1 MQQDHIKIEKV
12 VKVLKQKG
20 LDGLIIYS
28 NGTCN
33 ILGPKPFVY
42 FSEFRPLGPHNAAII
57 SKVGDTVLMV
67 EPEWDAARAKKACWI
82 QEVRGTSNFIQA
94 LPRLMDEF
102 KLTGKV
108 GVVASGEMTNALYQ
122 GIKEK
127 AAMETADDIVAHMA
141 GTKTKRDVALALEAG
156 RITDLGFEAL
166 LKHVR
171 IGIKEYELL
180 AEIEF
185 TMRSAG
191 ADDIFNFMSSEKH
204 NVAMHNPTDKRLS
217 YGDIIIAEITAACEG
232 QFVQLCRTVVLGEPL
247 PVLTEKYDMLLR
259 ALKESLKQVKSDI
272 EASTISQAMNKII
285 SDAGYGKYCYP
296 PYMRARG
303 HGIGVGSIAPGAVID
318 DETEG
323 KLEKDQVVVIHPNQY
338 LPETGYLACGETV
351 LVTET
356 GFDRLSGTETK
367 LYTKGV

>member
-1 MQQDHIKIEKV
+1 MKQQHIKLEKA
-12 VKVLKQKG
+12 LQEIDQRG

-33 ILGPKPFVY
+33 ILGPKYMYY
-42 FSEFRPLGPHNAAII
+42 FAEFRPLGPHNAVVI
-57 SKVGDTVLMV
+57 SKAGEMALMV
-67 EPEWDAARAKKACWI
+67 EPEWDSARAKKACWI
-82 QEVRGTSNFIQA
+82 KDVRSTSSFIKA
-94 LPRLMDEF
+94 LPDLMDEF

-108 GVVASGEMTNALYQ
+108 GVVASGEMTKAVIK

-127 AAMETADDIVAHMA
+127 AAMEMADDIIAEMA
-141 GTKTKRDVALALEAG
+141 GTKTEKEVALALKAG
-156 RITDLGFEAL
+156 RITDVGFEAL

-171 IGIKEYELL
+171 VGIKEYELL

-185 TMRSAG
+185 AMRSAG
-191 ADDIFNFMSSEKH
+191 SDDIFNFMSSERH
-204 NVAMHNPTDKRLS
+204 NYAMHNPTDKRLS
-217 YGDIIIAEITAACEG
+217 CGDIIIAEITAACEG
-232 QFVQLCRTVVLGEPL
+232 QFVQLCRTVVLGDPDS
-247 PVLTEKYDMLLR
+247 VLTEKYDMLLR
-259 ALKESLKQVKSDI
+259 ALEASLKQVKSGVQ
-272 EASTISQAMNKII
+272 ASKISLAMNKVI

-303 HGIGVGSIAPGAVID
+303 HGIGVGSIAPGEVID

-351 LVTET
+351 LVTDT
-356 GFDRLSGTETK
+356 GLERLSETEAK

>member
-1 MQQDHIKIEKV
+1 M
-12 VKVLKQKG
+12 
-20 LDGLIIYS
+20 
-28 NGTCN
+28 T
-33 ILGPKPFVY
+33 
-42 FSEFRPLGPHNAAII
+42 
-57 SKVGDTVLMV
+57 
-67 EPEWDAARAKKACWI
+67 KAL
-82 QEVRGTSNFIQA
+82 V
-94 LPRLMDEF
+94 
-102 KLTGKV
+102 
-108 GVVASGEMTNALYQ
+108 Q

-127 AAMETADDIVAHMA
+127 AAMEKADDIIAEMA
-141 GTKTKRDVALALEAG
+141 RTKSKREIALAQEAG

-171 IGIKEYELL
+171 VGIKEYELL

-185 TMRSAG
+185 AMRSAG

-204 NVAMHNPTDKRLS
+204 NIAMHNPTDKRLAC
-217 YGDIIIAEITAACEG
+217 GDIIIAEITAAREG
-232 QFVQLCRTVVLGEPL
+232 QFVQLCRTVVLGEPG

-259 ALKESLKQVKSDI
+259 ALRESLKHVKPDI
-272 EASTISQAMNKII
+272 EASTISRAMNKII
-285 SDAGYGKYCYP
+285 SDAGYAKYCYP

-351 LVTET
+351 LITDT
-356 GFDRLSGTETK
+356 GLKRLSETETK